1 MDIYWIQDHEKKGP
15 LPEVEVISMLEA
27 GLIPETARAWH
38 AGCDEWVQIRE
49 LPVMKEMFD
58 RKDEEKRR
66 TMKETAPRE
75 DSVLPGPEEP
85 GDERSMAEA
94 GENLRRRK
102 MKWFWSFL
110 TLTSVFWEGWLT

>member
-66 TMKETAPRE
+66 TMKETAPGE
-75 DSVLPGPEEP
+75 DSVLTGPEES
-85 GDERSMAEA
+85 G
-94 GENLRRRK
+94 GGGK
-102 MKWFWSFL
+102 
-110 TLTSVFWEGWLT
+110 

>member
-27 GLIPETARAWH
+27 GLIPETVRAWH
-38 AGCDEWVQIRE
+38 VGCDEWVQIRE

-66 TMKETAPRE
+66 TMRESAPGE
-75 DSVLPGPEEP
+75 DGELPGPEEP
-85 GDERSMAEA
+85 AMNVPWRRPEKD
-94 GENLRRRK
+94 LRRRRPG
-102 MKWFWSFL
+102 WFWSFL
-110 TLTSVFWEGWLT
+110 TLTSVFWEGWRT

>member
-66 TMKETAPRE
+66 TMKETAPGE
-75 DSVLPGPEEP
+75 DSVLTGRRNPMVNVPG
-85 GDERSMAEA
+85 G
-94 GENLRRRK
+94 
-102 MKWFWSFL
+102 
-110 TLTSVFWEGWLT
+110 GWGKISGGGK